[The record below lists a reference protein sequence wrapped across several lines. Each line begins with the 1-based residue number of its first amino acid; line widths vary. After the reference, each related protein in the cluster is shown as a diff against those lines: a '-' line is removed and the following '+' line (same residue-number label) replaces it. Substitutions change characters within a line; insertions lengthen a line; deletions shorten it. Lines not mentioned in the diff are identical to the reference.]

1 MPKEGIFICF
11 TGIDGSGKT
20 THAISIVS
28 FLIQDYVKCK
38 YVWTRWVPIT
48 LKPVIILTK
57 IILFKRS
64 IARALARSNNDYI
77 EYRSAKR
84 RYLKKSLAKIWQNM
98 VLFDYLLQVLIKIR
112 IPLLFGNVVVCDRY
126 VYDTLVDF
134 AVDSGCSKGKF
145 KDMLKMRFVSLFPKP
160 DVLFLLDVPEE
171 VALKRKSDIKA
182 LTHLLDRREFYL
194 ALGKEYS
201 FIKIMDNSG
210 YFNDTQGKIRDEVY
224 GMLSNLWG
232 KKK

>member
-1 MPKEGIFICF
+1 MPKESTFICF

-28 FLIQDYVKCK
+28 FLIQKYVKCK

-57 IILFKRS
+57 ILLFKRS
-64 IARALARSNNDYI
+64 IARALARSNEDYI

-134 AVDSGCSKGKF
+134 AVDSSCSKGKF
-145 KDMLKMRFVSLFPKP
+145 KNMLKMHVASLFPKP

-171 VALKRKSDIKA
+171 VALKRKSDIRA
-182 LTHLLDRREFYL
+182 LTHLLDRRDFFL
-194 ALGKEYS
+194 ALAKEHPS
-201 FIKIMDNSG
+201 IKVMDNSG
-210 YFNDTQGKIRDEVY
+210 DFNNTQRRIRDEVRRI
-224 GMLSNLWG
+224 LSNL
-232 KKK
+232 

>member
-1 MPKEGIFICF
+1 MPKEGVFICF

-20 THAISIVS
+20 THATSIVS

-57 IILFKRS
+57 LLLFKRS
-64 IARALARSNNDYI
+64 IAHALARSNNDYI

-112 IPLLFGNVVVCDRY
+112 IPLLFGKVVVCDRY

-145 KDMLKMRFVSLFPKP
+145 TKILRRRFVPLFPKP
-160 DVLFLLDVPEE
+160 DLLFLLDVPEE

-194 ALGKEYS
+194 TLGNEYP
-201 FIKIMDNSG
+201 FVKIIDNSG
-210 YFNDTQGKIRDEVY
+210 YFDDTQDKIRDEVHRI
-224 GMLSNLWG
+224 LSNL
-232 KKK
+232 